1 MAVKGLQRCS
11 EKHVAIAE
19 RIPGIGIH
27 LPGVVGYW
35 LRMAGEVP
43 IILDCARRSLAHRC
57 AGSVGRAGPGEGPGS
72 MRKLRAGILIG
83 EPDASFERLLPGDF
97 PGRGLPGSGK

>member
-1 MAVKGLQRCS
+1 MASKGLQKYS
-11 EKHVAIAE
+11 GKHVAIAE

-27 LPGVVGYW
+27 LPGVVGFW

-43 IILDCARRSLAHRC
+43 IILDCACGTLAQR
-57 AGSVGRAGPGEGPGS
+57 GVGK
-72 MRKLRAGILIG
+72 MRAGILIG
-83 EPDASFERLLPGDF
+83 EPDATFERLLPGDF